1 MHHAGAPCISLWRE
15 IEEGGNKIKTMK
27 RYTYILIALI
37 TLSFSACKNVATIS
51 ESEAAEVIVTYLKGN
66 PEYKTDKF
74 HFGELTFNSRKEMG
88 ELEKYKTLANEGFVS
103 LTLQD
108 SKKKFLSKDSSFVY
122 LVKLTDKAS
131 DLVLKQDDDKA
142 TVKVVNYELASEKPV
157 NFSRVNDNNAK
168 VTVSLK
174 KVNTVF
180 APFQKNSKDNS
191 EFITKTYR
199 LKLDKEEGWK
209 VNK

>member
-1 MHHAGAPCISLWRE
+1 
-15 IEEGGNKIKTMK
+15 MK
-27 RYTYILIALI
+27 KHTYILVALI
-37 TLSFSACKNVATIS
+37 TIAFGACKNVATIS
-51 ESEAAEVIVTYLKGN
+51 ESEAADVIVTYLKGN

-74 HFGELTFNSRKEMG
+74 HFGEMTFNSRKEMG

-103 LTLQD
+103 LTLQE

-191 EFITKTYR
+191 DFITKTYR

>member
-1 MHHAGAPCISLWRE
+1 
-15 IEEGGNKIKTMK
+15 MK
-27 RYTYILIALI
+27 KYTIILIALFTI
-37 TLSFSACKNVATIS
+37 AFGACKNVATIS
-51 ESEAAEVIVTYLKGN
+51 EAEASDVIVTYLKGN
-66 PEYKTDKF
+66 PEYKTDRF
-74 HFGELTFNSRKEMG
+74 EFGEITFNSRKEMG
-88 ELEKYKTLANEGFVS
+88 ELEKYKTLANEGFIT
-103 LTLQD
+103 LTLQE
-108 SKKKFLSKDSSFVY
+108 SKKKFLSRDSSFVY

-142 TVKVVNYELASEKPV
+142 TVKVVNYELSSEKPV

-168 VTVSLK
+168 LTVSLK

-191 EFITKTYR
+191 DFITKTYR

>member
-1 MHHAGAPCISLWRE
+1 MRNSALSLL
-15 IEEGGNKIKTMK
+15 ILAMIAFGG
-27 RYTYILIALI
+27 
-37 TLSFSACKNVATIS
+37 CKNVATIN
-51 ESEAAEVIVTYLKGN
+51 ESEAGDVIVTYLKGN

-74 HFGELTFNSRKEMG
+74 HFGEMKFNSKKEMV
-88 ELEKYKTLANEGFVS
+88 ELEKYKTLANEGYISMS
-103 LTLQD
+103 LVEG
-108 SKKKFLSKDSSFVY
+108 KKKFLSSDSSY
-122 LVKLTDKAS
+122 TYTIKLTDKAS
-131 DLVLKQDDDKA
+131 EFVLKQDDDKA
-142 TVKVVNYELASEKPV
+142 TVKVVNYELSDEKPV

-180 APFQKNSKDNS
+180 APFQKNSNDNS
-191 EFITKTYR
+191 DFITKTYR

>member
-1 MHHAGAPCISLWRE
+1 
-15 IEEGGNKIKTMK
+15 MK
-27 RYTYILIALI
+27 KYTFILTALI
-37 TLSFSACKNVATIS
+37 TITFGACKNVATIS
-51 ESEAAEVIVTYLKGN
+51 ETEASDVIVTYLKGN

-74 HFGELTFNSRKEMG
+74 EFGELTFNSRKEMG
-88 ELEKYKTLANEGFVS
+88 ELQKYKTLADEGFIT
-103 LTLQD
+103 LTLQE
-108 SKKKFLSKDSSFVY
+108 SKKKFLSRDSSFVY

-131 DLVLKQDDDKA
+131 DLVLKQDNDKA
-142 TVKVVNYELASEKPV
+142 TVKVVNYELSSEKPV

-191 EFITKTYR
+191 DFITKTYR

>member
-1 MHHAGAPCISLWRE
+1 
-15 IEEGGNKIKTMK
+15 MK
-27 RYTYILIALI
+27 KYTFILIALTTI
-37 TLSFSACKNVATIS
+37 AFGACKNVATIS
-51 ESEAAEVIVTYLKGN
+51 EAEASEVIVTYLKGN
-66 PEYKTDKF
+66 PEYKTDRF
-74 HFGELTFNSRKEMG
+74 EFGELTFNSRKEMG
-88 ELEKYKTLANEGFVS
+88 ELEQYKTLANEGFIT
-103 LTLQD
+103 LTLQE

-131 DLVLKQDDDKA
+131 DLVLKQDNDKA
-142 TVKVVNYELASEKPV
+142 TVKVVNYELSSEKPV

-180 APFQKNSKDNS
+180 APFQRNSKDNS
-191 EFITKTYR
+191 DFITKTYR

>member
-1 MHHAGAPCISLWRE
+1 
-15 IEEGGNKIKTMK
+15 MK
-27 RYTYILIALI
+27 KYTFILIALI
-37 TLSFSACKNVATIS
+37 TIAFGACKNVATIS
-51 ESEAAEVIVTYLKGN
+51 EAEASEVIVTYLKGN
-66 PEYKTDKF
+66 PEYKTDRF
-74 HFGELTFNSRKEMG
+74 EFGKLTFNSRKEMG
-88 ELEKYKTLANEGFVS
+88 ELEQYKTLANEGFIT
-103 LTLQD
+103 LTLQE

-131 DLVLKQDDDKA
+131 DLVLKQDNDKA
-142 TVKVVNYELASEKPV
+142 TVKVVNYELSSEKPV

-180 APFQKNSKDNS
+180 APFQRNSKDHS
-191 EFITKTYR
+191 DFITKTYR